1 MAANEVK
8 SAENR
13 TNMVSLIDIGMWLGG
28 TTSNII
34 EIGDGVTELSE
45 DWGPDVESKQY
56 INMSAKASNLKGYE
70 FSTSVE
76 REYMN
81 DDFQKAINDG
91 FKQLPI
97 GKNAGTYYY
106 RYFKTDITGG
116 TGACIRVP
124 VIMAPSSVGGSGEDV
139 LTSSLDISG
148 NGEVELGTITIS
160 ENGYTWTKDE
170 TAGTTETTD

>member
-13 TNMVSLIDIGMWLGG
+13 TNMVSLIDIGTWLGG
-28 TTSNII
+28 TTANII

-81 DDFQKAINDG
+81 DEFQKAINDG

-97 GKNAGTYYY
+97 GQKAGTYYY

-116 TGACIRVP
+116 TGDCIRVP

-160 ENGYTWTKDE
+160 ESGYTWAPKTNATQE
-170 TAGTTETTD
+170 VTD